1 VLATPAD
8 NDARE
13 TFEITVAEAHV
24 EEDAALVMRTTP
36 NMDESRTRGDM
47 DPTGSGSGIS
57 GPSAAKRQLRRRR
70 GSRRQR
76 LSRSSIHAYP
86 FSLCFYLI
94 CFLFLPAPYRRLAPS
109 KGSGGEECGP
119 STLIIS
125 FVFLFDLF
133 LKFLYQFG

>member
-1 VLATPAD
+1 MLATPAD

-76 LSRSSIHAYP
+76 LSR
-86 FSLCFYLI
+86 
-94 CFLFLPAPYRRLAPS
+94 LAPS